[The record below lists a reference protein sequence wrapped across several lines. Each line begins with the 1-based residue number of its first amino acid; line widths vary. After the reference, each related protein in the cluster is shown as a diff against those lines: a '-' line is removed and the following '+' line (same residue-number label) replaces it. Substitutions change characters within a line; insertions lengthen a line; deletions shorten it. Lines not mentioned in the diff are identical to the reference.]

1 METRR
6 DVFQAMAD
14 PVRRDIIQL
23 LADQTLTVNEVA
35 DHFDISRPAV
45 SRHLKILE
53 ECGIVSVNKKGRIRY
68 CRIEPRT
75 LIPAFLWIDQYRTL
89 WESRIDSLEDYLEE
103 LQSKNQKK

>member
-23 LADQTLTVNEVA
+23 LSRETMTVNEVA

-68 CRIEPRT
+68 CRIEPKT
-75 LIPAFLWIDQYRTL
+75 LIPAFLWIDQYRAL
-89 WESRIDSLEDYLEE
+89 WENRIDSLEDYLEE

>member
-75 LIPAFLWIDQYRTL
+75 LIPAFLWIDQYRAL
-89 WESRIDSLEDYLEE
+89 WESRFDSLEDYLEE